1 MCICP
6 VLARRRAAARKLKQ
20 MTKESKSDDDNN
32 DDNDDDLLSE
42 INIGKMNYLKKN
54 TPMEYSWFSAAA
66 KTNDFHSKIDVIFF
80 SLFYFLLSAY
90 TCSVVVTCYNR
101 LNKVVRIFTSIYM
114 YVPE

>member
-42 INIGKMNYLKKN
+42 INIGKMNYLKKKTRPWN
-54 TPMEYSWFSAAA
+54 TRGFLQLQKQM
-66 KTNDFHSKIDVIFF
+66 IFIRKLMLSF
-80 SLFYFLLSAY
+80 FLYFIF
-90 TCSVVVTCYNR
+90 CSVHIHVV
-101 LNKVVRIFTSIYM
+101 
-114 YVPE
+114 